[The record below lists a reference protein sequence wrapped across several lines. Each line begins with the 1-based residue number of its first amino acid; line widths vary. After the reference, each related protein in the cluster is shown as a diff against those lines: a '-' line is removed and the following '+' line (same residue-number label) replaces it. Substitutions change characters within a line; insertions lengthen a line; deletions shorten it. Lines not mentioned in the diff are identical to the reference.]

1 MRPDPR
7 HHGALLFVVVC
18 ALTLLS
24 ACSTAATQPAPAA
37 AVTPNGA
44 GSVAETQQ
52 ATAAPL
58 PGYAVTVP
66 ALGVTRSVLVPL
78 GLNPDHTIQ
87 VPPLAAPAEL
97 GLYSHGPKPGDRGP
111 AVILGHLNANGIDGA
126 FAHLGALKPGD
137 PVQIARPDGSTA
149 RFTVYKTATVP
160 KTAFPTAAVYS
171 DTPRP
176 ELRLITC
183 GGDLDRTAHNYLSNI
198 IVWARQT

>member
-7 HHGALLFVVVC
+7 RHGALLLATVAC

-24 ACSTAATQPAPAA
+24 GCSTTSQAPAPAA
-37 AVTPNGA
+37 AV
-44 GSVAETQQ
+44 GSIAAAQQ

-66 ALGVTRSVLVPL
+66 ALGVNHSALVPL

-97 GLYSHGPKPGDRGP
+97 GLYDHGPTPGQRGP
-111 AVILGHLNANGIDGA
+111 AVILGHINADGVDGA
-126 FAHLGALKPGD
+126 FAHLGTLKPGD
-137 PVQIARPDGSTA
+137 QVQVARPDGSTVA
-149 RFTVYKTATVP
+149 FAVYQTRTVP

-171 DTPRP
+171 DTPGP

-183 GGDLDRTAHNYLSNI
+183 GGDLDRTAHNYLSNV
-198 IVWARQT
+198 IVWAKAV

>member
-7 HHGALLFVVVC
+7 RHGALLFVVAC
-18 ALTLLS
+18 ALAVITGCS
-24 ACSTAATQPAPAA
+24 STATPTTPAA
-37 AVTPNGA
+37 GA
-44 GSVAETQQ
+44 GSIAEAQQ

-66 ALGVTRSVLVPL
+66 ALKVNHSLLVPL

-97 GLYSHGPKPGDRGP
+97 GLYDHGPKPGDRGP
-111 AVILGHLNANGIDGA
+111 AVILGHINANGVNGA
-126 FAHLGALKPGD
+126 FAHLDQLKPGD
-137 PVQIARPDGSTA
+137 RIQVARPDGT
-149 RFTVYKTATVP
+149 TVSFAVYQTRTVP

-171 DTPRP
+171 DTPGP

-183 GGDLDRTAHNYLSNI
+183 GGDLDRTAHNYLSNVV
-198 IVWARQT
+198 VWARQT